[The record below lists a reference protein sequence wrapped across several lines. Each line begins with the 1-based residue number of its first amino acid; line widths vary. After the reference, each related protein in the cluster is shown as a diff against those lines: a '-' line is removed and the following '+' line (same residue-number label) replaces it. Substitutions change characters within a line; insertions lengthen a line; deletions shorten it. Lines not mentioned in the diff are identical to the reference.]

1 LIATS
6 QLWKAKGSGNSADA
20 ALFRVMKSPIR
31 NVMFAGAAAASL
43 LIGIRT
49 MAQSNSGTMPN
60 LSGRAAAVP
69 REQQDSTDDTR
80 AEAELQKGTALT
92 RRGAFVEAI
101 PHLLAARG
109 RVANDYA
116 ANFNLA
122 LCYVATGQS
131 QRAIPLLTDLRVS
144 GHDNA
149 EVNNLLAQAYVGDSQ
164 DQKALE
170 ATRRAVGLSPA
181 NEKLYMFVADAC
193 MAKQNYALG
202 LQIVDLGLNHV
213 PNAARLHFERAMFL
227 SLLDQFDNAK
237 NDFELARSLAPDS
250 DIAFIA
256 ASQEAMFEGNLA
268 DAVRAARDGISKGHD
283 NFMLLTL
290 LGEALL
296 RSGIT
301 PGQPEFEE
309 AREALERAVSQRV
322 DYASSQLTL
331 GKLYLMEGRLNDA
344 ITHLE
349 AARQL
354 NPGNTA
360 IYSNLATAY
369 RKQGNVQKTQD
380 VLSMLSKLNL
390 VRAEKIRDAPGD
402 RKASYAGPR

>member
-1 LIATS
+1 M
-6 QLWKAKGSGNSADA
+6 QR
-20 ALFRVMKSPIR
+20 LFHVMESSIR
-31 NVMFAGAAAASL
+31 NAIFAAAVAASL
-43 LIGIRT
+43 LISIRI

-60 LSGRAAAVP
+60 LSGRPAAVP
-69 REQQDSTDDTR
+69 REQENSTDGAN

-92 RRGAFVEAI
+92 RGGTFVEAI

-109 RVANDYA
+109 RVANNYA
-116 ANFNLA
+116 ADFNLA

-131 QRAIPLLTDLRVS
+131 QRAIPLLTDLRVT

-164 DQKALE
+164 NQKALD
-170 ATRRAVGLSPA
+170 ATRRAAALSPA

-193 MAKQNYALG
+193 MAKQNYVLG
-202 LQIVDLGLNHV
+202 LQIVDIGLNHV
-213 PNAARLHFERAMFL
+213 PNSARLHFERAMFL
-227 SLLDQFDNAK
+227 SSLDQFDNAK
-237 NDFELARSLAPDS
+237 NDFELARSLAPNT

-301 PGQPEFEE
+301 PGRPEFEE
-309 AREALERAVSQRV
+309 AREALERAVSQRA

-344 ITHLE
+344 ISHLE

-360 IYSNLATAY
+360 TYSNLATAY
-369 RKQGNVQKTQD
+369 RKQGKLTAAQD
-380 VLSMLSKLNL
+380 TLATLAELNQ
-390 VRAEKIRDAPGD
+390 AQAAKIRDAPGD
-402 RKASYAGPR
+402 RKAGYAGTAREDDP

>member
-1 LIATS
+1 MGTFLKSEMAKSLAVLLVLVCLCVDTQTS
-6 QLWKAKGSGNSADA
+6 
-20 ALFRVMKSPIR
+20 
-31 NVMFAGAAAASL
+31 
-43 LIGIRT
+43 
-49 MAQSNSGTMPN
+49 MAQGHP
-60 LSGRAAAVP
+60 
-69 REQQDSTDDTR
+69 STDPAGMSQSQTDDR
-80 AEAELQKGTALT
+80 ESVLNPSAEAELQKGTALT
-92 RRGAFVEAI
+92 RQGAFVEAI
-101 PHLLAARG
+101 PHLLASRG
-109 RVANDYA
+109 RVANNYA

-122 LCYVATGQS
+122 LCYVATRQS
-131 QRAIPLLTDLRVS
+131 QRAIPLLTDLRAS
-144 GHDNA
+144 GHDNVD
-149 EVNNLLAQAYVGDSQ
+149 VNNLLAQAYVDESNNER
-164 DQKALE
+164 ALD
-170 ATRRAVGLSPA
+170 ALRRAAAFNPA
-181 NEKLYMFVADAC
+181 NEKLYIFVADAC
-193 MAKQNYALG
+193 TAKANYALG
-202 LQIVDLGLNHV
+202 LQVADLGLTHL
-213 PNAARLHFERAMFL
+213 PNSARLHFERAMFL
-227 SLLDQFDNAK
+227 SSLDQFDNAK

-256 ASQEAMFEGNLA
+256 ASQEAMFEGNIA
-268 DAVRAARDGISKGHD
+268 NAVRAARDGISKGHE

-296 RSGIT
+296 RSGVA
-301 PGQPEFEE
+301 PGQPGFDE
-309 AREALERAVSQRV
+309 ARRALEMSVSQRA

-369 RKQGNVQKTQD
+369 RKQGNLQKAQD

-390 VRAEKIRDAPGD
+390 VQAEKIRDAPGD

>member
-1 LIATS
+1 
-6 QLWKAKGSGNSADA
+6 
-20 ALFRVMKSPIR
+20 
-31 NVMFAGAAAASL
+31 
-43 LIGIRT
+43 
-49 MAQSNSGTMPN
+49 MPN
-60 LSGRAAAVP
+60 LSGAPTAVR
-69 REQQDSTDDTR
+69 REQQDSNADAS
-80 AEAELQKGTALT
+80 AEAELQKGTAFT
-92 RRGAFVEAI
+92 RQGAFIEAI
-101 PHLLAARG
+101 PHLLASRG

-131 QRAIPLLTDLRVS
+131 QRAIPILTDLRAS

-164 DQKALE
+164 DQKVLD
-170 ATRRAVGLSPA
+170 ATRRASGLSPA

-193 MAKQNYALG
+193 MAKQNYVLG

-213 PNAARLHFERAMFL
+213 PNSARLHFERAMFL
-227 SLLDQFDNAK
+227 SSLDQFDIAR
-237 NDFELARSLAPDS
+237 NDFELAGSLAPDS

-256 ASQEAMFEGNLA
+256 ASQEAMFEGNVA
-268 DAVRAARDGISKGHD
+268 DAVRAARGGISKGYD

-296 RSGIT
+296 RSGIA

-309 AREALERAVSQRV
+309 ARGAIERAVSQRV

-354 NPGNTA
+354 NSGNA
-360 IYSNLATAY
+360 AVYSNLAAVY
-369 RKQGNVQKTQD
+369 RKQGRLAEAQD
-380 VLSMLSKLNL
+380 ALATLAKLNQ
-390 VRAEKIRDAPGD
+390 AQAAKIRDAPGD
-402 RKASYAGPR
+402 SKASYAGTAREHDR

>member
-1 LIATS
+1 
-6 QLWKAKGSGNSADA
+6 
-20 ALFRVMKSPIR
+20 MKSPIR

-69 REQQDSTDDTR
+69 REQQDSTDDTQ
-80 AEAELQKGTALT
+80 AEAELQKGTALS
-92 RRGAFVEAI
+92 RSGKFAEAI
-101 PHLLAARG
+101 PHLLASRG
-109 RVANDYA
+109 KVVNNYA

-122 LCYVATGQS
+122 LCYVATRQS
-131 QRAIPLLTDLRVS
+131 QRAIPLLTELRAS
-144 GHDNA
+144 GHDNG

-164 DQKALE
+164 DLKAL
-170 ATRRAVGLSPA
+170 AAIRRAAALSPA

-193 MAKQNYALG
+193 MAKQNYVLG

-213 PNAARLHFERAMFL
+213 PNSARLHFERAMFL
-227 SLLDQFDNAK
+227 ASLDQFDNAK
-237 NDFELARSLAPDS
+237 NDFELACSLAPDS

-256 ASQEAMFEGNLA
+256 ASQEAMFEGNIA
-268 DAVRAARDGISKGHD
+268 EAVRAARDGISKGHE

-309 AREALERAVSQRV
+309 AREALERAVSQRA
-322 DYASSQLTL
+322 DYASSQLTM
-331 GKLYLMEGRLNDA
+331 GKLYLTEGRLNDA
-344 ITHLE
+344 IIHLE

-360 IYSNLATAY
+360 IYSNLATTY
-369 RKQGNVQKTQD
+369 RKQGKASQAQD
-380 VLSMLSKLNL
+380 ALETLAKLN
-390 VRAEKIRDAPGD
+390 RAQAEKIRDAPGD
-402 RKASYAGPR
+402 RKAGYAGTAREHDP

>member
-1 LIATS
+1 VEVA
-6 QLWKAKGSGNSADA
+6 QMQR
-20 ALFRVMKSPIR
+20 LFHVMESSIR
-31 NVMFAGAAAASL
+31 NAIFAAAVAASL
-43 LIGIRT
+43 LISIRI

-60 LSGRAAAVP
+60 LSGRPAAVP
-69 REQQDSTDDTR
+69 REQENSTDGAN

-92 RRGAFVEAI
+92 RGGTFVEAI

-109 RVANDYA
+109 RVANNYA
-116 ANFNLA
+116 ADFNLA

-131 QRAIPLLTDLRVS
+131 QRAIPLLTDLRVT

-164 DQKALE
+164 NQKALD
-170 ATRRAVGLSPA
+170 ATRRAAALSPA

-193 MAKQNYALG
+193 MAKQNYVLG
-202 LQIVDLGLNHV
+202 LQIVDIGLNHV
-213 PNAARLHFERAMFL
+213 PNSARLHFERAMFL
-227 SLLDQFDNAK
+227 SSLDQFDNAK
-237 NDFELARSLAPDS
+237 NDFELARSLAPNT

-301 PGQPEFEE
+301 PGRPEFEVRRWRE
-309 AREALERAVSQRV
+309 PFHSGPITQARNL
-322 DYASSQLTL
+322 LW
-331 GKLYLMEGRLNDA
+331 
-344 ITHLE
+344 
-349 AARQL
+349 
-354 NPGNTA
+354 GNFT
-360 IYSNLATAY
+360 
-369 RKQGNVQKTQD
+369 
-380 VLSMLSKLNL
+380 
-390 VRAEKIRDAPGD
+390 
-402 RKASYAGPR
+402 

>member
-1 LIATS
+1 
-6 QLWKAKGSGNSADA
+6 
-20 ALFRVMKSPIR
+20 MKSPIR
-31 NVMFAGAAAASL
+31 NVMFAAAAAASL

-69 REQQDSTDDTR
+69 REQQDSTDDTQ
-80 AEAELQKGTALT
+80 AEAELQKGTALS
-92 RRGAFVEAI
+92 RSGKFAEAI
-101 PHLLAARG
+101 PHLLASRG
-109 RVANDYA
+109 KVVNNYA

-122 LCYVATGQS
+122 LCYVATRQS
-131 QRAIPLLTDLRVS
+131 QRAIPLLTELRAS
-144 GHDNA
+144 GHDNG

-164 DQKALE
+164 DLKAL
-170 ATRRAVGLSPA
+170 AAIRRAAALSPA

-193 MAKQNYALG
+193 MAKQNYVLG

-213 PNAARLHFERAMFL
+213 PNSARLHFERAMFL
-227 SLLDQFDNAK
+227 ASLDQFDNAK
-237 NDFELARSLAPDS
+237 NDFELACSLAPDS

-256 ASQEAMFEGNLA
+256 ASQEAMFEGNIA
-268 DAVRAARDGISKGHD
+268 EAVRVVRDGISKGHE

-309 AREALERAVSQRV
+309 AREALERAVSQRA
-322 DYASSQLTL
+322 DYASSQLTM
-331 GKLYLMEGRLNDA
+331 GKLYLTEGRLNDA
-344 ITHLE
+344 IIHLE

-360 IYSNLATAY
+360 IYSNLATTY
-369 RKQGNVQKTQD
+369 RKQGKASQAQD
-380 VLSMLSKLNL
+380 ALETLAKLN
-390 VRAEKIRDAPGD
+390 RAQAEKIRDAPGD
-402 RKASYAGPR
+402 RKAGYAGTAREHDP

>member
-1 LIATS
+1 VEIA
-6 QLWKAKGSGNSADA
+6 QMQR
-20 ALFRVMKSPIR
+20 LFHVMESSIR
-31 NVMFAGAAAASL
+31 NAIFAGAVAASV
-43 LIGIRT
+43 LISIRT
-49 MAQSNSGTMPN
+49 SAQPNSGSMPN
-60 LSGRAAAVP
+60 LSGTATAVP
-69 REQQDSTDDTR
+69 REQQDSNADAN

-92 RRGAFVEAI
+92 RQGAFVEAI
-101 PHLLAARG
+101 PHLLASRG
-109 RVANDYA
+109 KVANNYA
-116 ANFNLA
+116 AEFNLA

-131 QRAIPLLTDLRVS
+131 QRAIPLLTDLRAS

-170 ATRRAVGLSPA
+170 ATRRAAGPSPA

-193 MAKQNYALG
+193 MAKQNYVLG
-202 LQIVDLGLNHV
+202 LQIVDLGLNHL
-213 PNAARLHFERAMFL
+213 PNSARLHFERAMFL
-227 SLLDQFDNAK
+227 SSLDQFDNAR
-237 NDFELARSLAPDS
+237 NDFELARSLAPYS

-256 ASQEAMFEGNLA
+256 GSQEAMFEGNVA
-268 DAVRAARDGISKGHD
+268 DAVRAARDGISKGYD

-309 AREALERAVSQRV
+309 ARGALERAVSQRA

-331 GKLYLMEGRLNDA
+331 GKLYSMEGRLNDA

-360 IYSNLATAY
+360 IYSNLAATY
-369 RKQGNVQKTQD
+369 HKQGR
-380 VLSMLSKLNL
+380 LSEAEDTLATLAKLNQ
-390 VRAEKIRDAPGD
+390 AQAAKIREAPGD
-402 RKASYAGPR
+402 RKAGYAGTAREDDP

>member
-1 LIATS
+1 
-6 QLWKAKGSGNSADA
+6 
-20 ALFRVMKSPIR
+20 MKSPIR
-31 NVMFAGAAAASL
+31 NVMFAAAAAASL

-69 REQQDSTDDTR
+69 REQQDSTDDTQ
-80 AEAELQKGTALT
+80 AEAELQKGTALS
-92 RRGAFVEAI
+92 RSGKFAEAI
-101 PHLLAARG
+101 PHLLASRG
-109 RVANDYA
+109 KVVNNYA

-122 LCYVATGQS
+122 LCYVATRQS
-131 QRAIPLLTDLRVS
+131 QRAIPLLTELRAS
-144 GHDNA
+144 GHDNG

-164 DQKALE
+164 DLKAL
-170 ATRRAVGLSPA
+170 AAIRRAAALSPA

-193 MAKQNYALG
+193 MAKQNYVLG

-213 PNAARLHFERAMFL
+213 PNSARLHFERAMFL
-227 SLLDQFDNAK
+227 ASLDQFDNAK
-237 NDFELARSLAPDS
+237 NDFELACSLAPDS

-256 ASQEAMFEGNLA
+256 ASQEAMFEGNIA
-268 DAVRAARDGISKGHD
+268 EAVRAARDGISKGHE

-309 AREALERAVSQRV
+309 AREALERAVSQRA
-322 DYASSQLTL
+322 DYASSQLTM
-331 GKLYLMEGRLNDA
+331 GKLYLTEGRLNDA

-349 AARQL
+349 SARQL

-360 IYSNLATAY
+360 IYSNLATTY
-369 RKQGNVQKTQD
+369 RKQGKASQAQD
-380 VLSMLSKLNL
+380 ALETLAKLN
-390 VRAEKIRDAPGD
+390 RAQAEKIRDAPGD
-402 RKASYAGPR
+402 RKAGYAGTAREHDP

>member
-1 LIATS
+1 
-6 QLWKAKGSGNSADA
+6 
-20 ALFRVMKSPIR
+20 MKSPIR
-31 NVMFAGAAAASL
+31 NVMFAAAAAASL

-69 REQQDSTDDTR
+69 REQQDSTDDTQ

-92 RRGAFVEAI
+92 RSGKFAEAI
-101 PHLLAARG
+101 PHLLASRG
-109 RVANDYA
+109 KVVNNYA

-122 LCYVATGQS
+122 LCYVATRQS
-131 QRAIPLLTDLRVS
+131 QRAIPLLTELRAS
-144 GHDNA
+144 GHDNG

-164 DQKALE
+164 DLKAL
-170 ATRRAVGLSPA
+170 AAIRRAAALSPA

-193 MAKQNYALG
+193 MAKQNYVLG

-213 PNAARLHFERAMFL
+213 PNSARLHFERAMFL
-227 SLLDQFDNAK
+227 ASLDQFDNAK
-237 NDFELARSLAPDS
+237 NDFELACSLAPDS

-256 ASQEAMFEGNLA
+256 ASQEAMFEGNIA
-268 DAVRAARDGISKGHD
+268 EAVRAARDGISKGHE

-309 AREALERAVSQRV
+309 AREALERAVSQRA
-322 DYASSQLTL
+322 DYASSQLTM
-331 GKLYLMEGRLNDA
+331 GKLYLTEGRLNDA
-344 ITHLE
+344 IIHLE

-360 IYSNLATAY
+360 IYSNLATTY
-369 RKQGNVQKTQD
+369 RKQGKASQAQD
-380 VLSMLSKLNL
+380 ALETLAKLN
-390 VRAEKIRDAPGD
+390 RAQAEKIRDAPGD
-402 RKASYAGPR
+402 RKAGYAGTAREHDP

>member
-1 LIATS
+1 
-6 QLWKAKGSGNSADA
+6 
-20 ALFRVMKSPIR
+20 
-31 NVMFAGAAAASL
+31 
-43 LIGIRT
+43 
-49 MAQSNSGTMPN
+49 
-60 LSGRAAAVP
+60 
-69 REQQDSTDDTR
+69 
-80 AEAELQKGTALT
+80 
-92 RRGAFVEAI
+92 
-101 PHLLAARG
+101 
-109 RVANDYA
+109 
-116 ANFNLA
+116 
-122 LCYVATGQS
+122 
-131 QRAIPLLTDLRVS
+131 
-144 GHDNA
+144 
-149 EVNNLLAQAYVGDSQ
+149 
-164 DQKALE
+164 
-170 ATRRAVGLSPA
+170 
-181 NEKLYMFVADAC
+181 
-193 MAKQNYALG
+193 
-202 LQIVDLGLNHV
+202 
-213 PNAARLHFERAMFL
+213 MFL

>member
-1 LIATS
+1 
-6 QLWKAKGSGNSADA
+6 
-20 ALFRVMKSPIR
+20 
-31 NVMFAGAAAASL
+31 MFAAAAAASL

-69 REQQDSTDDTR
+69 REQQDSTDDTQ
-80 AEAELQKGTALT
+80 AEAELQKGTALS
-92 RRGAFVEAI
+92 RSGKFAEAI
-101 PHLLAARG
+101 PHLLASRG
-109 RVANDYA
+109 KVVNNYA

-122 LCYVATGQS
+122 LCYVATRQS
-131 QRAIPLLTDLRVS
+131 QRAIPLLTELRAS
-144 GHDNA
+144 GHDNG

-164 DQKALE
+164 DLKAL
-170 ATRRAVGLSPA
+170 AAIRRAAALSPA

-193 MAKQNYALG
+193 MAKQNYVLG

-213 PNAARLHFERAMFL
+213 PNSARLHFERAMFL
-227 SLLDQFDNAK
+227 ASLDQFDNAK
-237 NDFELARSLAPDS
+237 NDFELACSLAPDS

-256 ASQEAMFEGNLA
+256 ASQEAMFEGNIA
-268 DAVRAARDGISKGHD
+268 EAVRAARDGISKGHE

-309 AREALERAVSQRV
+309 AREALERAVSQRA
-322 DYASSQLTL
+322 DYASSQLTM
-331 GKLYLMEGRLNDA
+331 GKLYLTEGRLNDA
-344 ITHLE
+344 IIHLE

-360 IYSNLATAY
+360 IYSNLATTY
-369 RKQGNVQKTQD
+369 RKQGKASQAQD
-380 VLSMLSKLNL
+380 ALETLAKLN
-390 VRAEKIRDAPGD
+390 RAQAEKIRDAPGD
-402 RKASYAGPR
+402 RKAGYAGTAREHDP

>member
-1 LIATS
+1 
-6 QLWKAKGSGNSADA
+6 
-20 ALFRVMKSPIR
+20 
-31 NVMFAGAAAASL
+31 
-43 LIGIRT
+43 

-69 REQQDSTDDTR
+69 REQQDSTDDTQ
-80 AEAELQKGTALT
+80 AEAELQKGTALS
-92 RRGAFVEAI
+92 RSGKFAEAI
-101 PHLLAARG
+101 PHLLASRG
-109 RVANDYA
+109 KVVNNYA

-122 LCYVATGQS
+122 LCYVATRQS
-131 QRAIPLLTDLRVS
+131 QRAIPLLTELRAS
-144 GHDNA
+144 GHDNG

-164 DQKALE
+164 DLKAL
-170 ATRRAVGLSPA
+170 AAIRRAAALSPA

-193 MAKQNYALG
+193 MAKQNYVLG

-213 PNAARLHFERAMFL
+213 PNSARLHFERAMFL
-227 SLLDQFDNAK
+227 ASLDQFDNAK
-237 NDFELARSLAPDS
+237 NDFELACSLAPDS

-256 ASQEAMFEGNLA
+256 ASQEAMFEGNIA
-268 DAVRAARDGISKGHD
+268 EAVRAARDGISKGHE

-309 AREALERAVSQRV
+309 AREALERAVSQRA
-322 DYASSQLTL
+322 DYASSQLTM
-331 GKLYLMEGRLNDA
+331 GKLYLTEGRLNDA
-344 ITHLE
+344 IIHLE

-360 IYSNLATAY
+360 IYSNLATTY
-369 RKQGNVQKTQD
+369 RKQGKASQAQD
-380 VLSMLSKLNL
+380 ALETLAKLN
-390 VRAEKIRDAPGD
+390 RAQAEKIRDAPGD
-402 RKASYAGPR
+402 RKAGYAGTAREHDP

>member
-1 LIATS
+1 
-6 QLWKAKGSGNSADA
+6 
-20 ALFRVMKSPIR
+20 MKSPIR
-31 NVMFAGAAAASL
+31 NVMFAAAAAASL

-69 REQQDSTDDTR
+69 REQRDSTDDTQ
-80 AEAELQKGTALT
+80 AEAELQKGTALS
-92 RRGAFVEAI
+92 RSGKFAEAI
-101 PHLLAARG
+101 PHLLASRG
-109 RVANDYA
+109 KVVNNYA

-122 LCYVATGQS
+122 LCYVATRQS
-131 QRAIPLLTDLRVS
+131 QRAIPLLTELRAS
-144 GHDNA
+144 GHDNG

-164 DQKALE
+164 DLKAL
-170 ATRRAVGLSPA
+170 AAIRRAAALSPA

-193 MAKQNYALG
+193 MAKQNYVLG

-213 PNAARLHFERAMFL
+213 PNSARLHFERAMFL
-227 SLLDQFDNAK
+227 ASLDQFDNAK

-256 ASQEAMFEGNLA
+256 ASQEAMFEGNIA
-268 DAVRAARDGISKGHD
+268 EAVRAARDGISKGHE

-309 AREALERAVSQRV
+309 AREALERAVSQRA
-322 DYASSQLTL
+322 DYASSQLTM
-331 GKLYLMEGRLNDA
+331 GKLYLTEGRLNDA
-344 ITHLE
+344 IIHLE

-360 IYSNLATAY
+360 IYSNLATTY
-369 RKQGNVQKTQD
+369 RKQGKASQAQD
-380 VLSMLSKLNL
+380 ALETLAKLN
-390 VRAEKIRDAPGD
+390 RAQAEKIRDAPGD
-402 RKASYAGPR
+402 RKAGYAGTAREHDP

>member
-1 LIATS
+1 M
-6 QLWKAKGSGNSADA
+6 QR
-20 ALFRVMKSPIR
+20 LFHVMESSIR
-31 NVMFAGAAAASL
+31 NAIFAGAVAASV
-43 LIGIRT
+43 LISIRT
-49 MAQSNSGTMPN
+49 SAQSNSGSMPN
-60 LSGRAAAVP
+60 LSGTATAVP

-164 DQKALE
+164 DQKALD
-170 ATRRAVGLSPA
+170 ATRRAAALSSG

-193 MAKQNYALG
+193 MGRQNYALG
-202 LQIVDLGLNHV
+202 LQIVDLGLDHV

>member
-1 LIATS
+1 M
-6 QLWKAKGSGNSADA
+6 QR
-20 ALFRVMKSPIR
+20 LFHVMESSIR
-31 NVMFAGAAAASL
+31 NAIFAAAVAASL
-43 LIGIRT
+43 LISIRI

-60 LSGRAAAVP
+60 LSGRPAAVP
-69 REQQDSTDDTR
+69 REQENSTDGAN

-92 RRGAFVEAI
+92 RGGTFVEAI

-109 RVANDYA
+109 RVANNYA
-116 ANFNLA
+116 ADFNLA

-131 QRAIPLLTDLRVS
+131 QRAIPLLTDLRVT

-164 DQKALE
+164 NQKALD
-170 ATRRAVGLSPA
+170 ATRRAAALSPA

-193 MAKQNYALG
+193 MAKQNYVLG
-202 LQIVDLGLNHV
+202 LQIVDIGLNHV
-213 PNAARLHFERAMFL
+213 PNSARLHFERAMFL
-227 SLLDQFDNAK
+227 SSLDQFDNAK
-237 NDFELARSLAPDS
+237 NDFELARSLAPNT

>member
-1 LIATS
+1 
-6 QLWKAKGSGNSADA
+6 
-20 ALFRVMKSPIR
+20 MKSPIR
-31 NVMFAGAAAASL
+31 NVMFAAAAAASL

-69 REQQDSTDDTR
+69 REQQDSTDDTQ
-80 AEAELQKGTALT
+80 AEAELQKGTALS
-92 RRGAFVEAI
+92 RSGKFAEAI
-101 PHLLAARG
+101 PHLLASRG
-109 RVANDYA
+109 KVVNNYA

-122 LCYVATGQS
+122 LCYVATRQS
-131 QRAIPLLTDLRVS
+131 QRAIPLLTELRAS
-144 GHDNA
+144 GHDNG

-164 DQKALE
+164 DQKAL
-170 ATRRAVGLSPA
+170 AAIRRAAALSPA

-193 MAKQNYALG
+193 MAKQNYVLG

-213 PNAARLHFERAMFL
+213 PNSARLHFERAMFL
-227 SLLDQFDNAK
+227 ASLDQFDNAK
-237 NDFELARSLAPDS
+237 NDFELACSLAPDS

-256 ASQEAMFEGNLA
+256 ASQEAMFEGNIA
-268 DAVRAARDGISKGHD
+268 EAVRAARDGISKGHE

-309 AREALERAVSQRV
+309 AREALERAVSQRA
-322 DYASSQLTL
+322 DYASSQLTM
-331 GKLYLMEGRLNDA
+331 GKLYLTEGRLNDA
-344 ITHLE
+344 IIHLE

-360 IYSNLATAY
+360 IYSNLATTY
-369 RKQGNVQKTQD
+369 RKQGKASQAQD
-380 VLSMLSKLNL
+380 ALETLAKLN
-390 VRAEKIRDAPGD
+390 RAQAEKIRDAPGD
-402 RKASYAGPR
+402 RKAGYAGTAREHDP